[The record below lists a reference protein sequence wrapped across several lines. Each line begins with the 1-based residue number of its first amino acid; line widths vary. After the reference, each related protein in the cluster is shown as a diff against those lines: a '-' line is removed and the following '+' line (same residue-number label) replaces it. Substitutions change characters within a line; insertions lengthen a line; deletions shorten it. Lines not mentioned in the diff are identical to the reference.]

1 MNDYIQLTNISKTFG
16 KQTVLQPLTMG
27 FEEGMIHGIIG
38 RNGSGKTVLMKMIL
52 GILHPTTGTVIVG
65 DKRIGKDVDF
75 PESAGAI
82 IETIEF
88 IPYMSAYQNLAD
100 IAAMRGNLSKTQI
113 KEVLEMV
120 GLGNVGGKH
129 VSKFSMGMRQRLA
142 IAQAVMESPKLLILD
157 EPTAGLDPKERV
169 KFRNLISSFAENKI
183 VILSTHIVTDVEYI
197 ADEILVI
204 KGGALLKKGAEST
217 IIQEISGKVWE
228 CRVTRQEAER
238 LENRFTVCNS
248 KTENGEAVL
257 RIVSDSKPCD
267 TAVSVSPCLEDLYLY
282 YFHGEV

>member
-1 MNDYIQLTNISKTFG
+1 MSDYIQLTNISKTFG

-52 GILHPTTGTVIVG
+52 GILQPTTGTVIVG

-120 GLGNVGGKH
+120 GLGNVGRKH

-157 EPTAGLDPKERV
+157 EPMNGMDEKGVEEMRRLILARKAAGTT
-169 KFRNLISSFAENKI
+169 I
-183 VILSTHIVTDVEYI
+183 ILSSLNIEDIRILCDQVYRIDAGVVMREVE
-197 ADEILVI
+197 
-204 KGGALLKKGAEST
+204 
-217 IIQEISGKVWE
+217 
-228 CRVTRQEAER
+228 
-238 LENRFTVCNS
+238 
-248 KTENGEAVL
+248 
-257 RIVSDSKPCD
+257 
-267 TAVSVSPCLEDLYLY
+267 
-282 YFHGEV
+282 

>member
-52 GILHPTTGTVIVG
+52 GILQPTTGTVIVG

-100 IAAMRGNLSKTQI
+100 IAAMHGNLSKTQI

-120 GLGNVGGKH
+120 GLGNVGRKH

-157 EPTAGLDPKERV
+157 EPMNGMDEKGVEEMRQLILARKAAGTT
-169 KFRNLISSFAENKI
+169 I
-183 VILSTHIVTDVEYI
+183 ILSSHNIEDI
-197 ADEILVI
+197 RILCDQVY
-204 KGGALLKKGAEST
+204 
-217 IIQEISGKVWE
+217 
-228 CRVTRQEAER
+228 
-238 LENRFTVCNS
+238 
-248 KTENGEAVL
+248 
-257 RIVSDSKPCD
+257 RIDAGVVMRK
-267 TAVSVSPCLEDLYLY
+267 
-282 YFHGEV
+282 

>member
-1 MNDYIQLTNISKTFG
+1 MSDYIQLTNISKTFG

-38 RNGSGKTVLMKMIL
+38 RNGFGKTVLMKMIL
-52 GILHPTTGTVIVG
+52 GILQPTTGTVIVG

-120 GLGNVGGKH
+120 GLGNVGRKH

-157 EPTAGLDPKERV
+157 EPMNGMDEKGVEEMRRLILARKAAGTT
-169 KFRNLISSFAENKI
+169 I
-183 VILSTHIVTDVEYI
+183 ILSSHNIEDIRILCDQVYRIDAGVVMREVE
-197 ADEILVI
+197 
-204 KGGALLKKGAEST
+204 
-217 IIQEISGKVWE
+217 
-228 CRVTRQEAER
+228 
-238 LENRFTVCNS
+238 
-248 KTENGEAVL
+248 
-257 RIVSDSKPCD
+257 
-267 TAVSVSPCLEDLYLY
+267 
-282 YFHGEV
+282 

>member
-1 MNDYIQLTNISKTFG
+1 MSDYIQLTNISKTFG

-52 GILHPTTGTVIVG
+52 GILQPTTGTVIVG

-113 KEVLEMV
+113 KEVLEIV
-120 GLGNVGGKH
+120 GLGNVGRKH

-157 EPTAGLDPKERV
+157 EPMNGMDEKGVEEMRRLILARKAAGTT
-169 KFRNLISSFAENKI
+169 I
-183 VILSTHIVTDVEYI
+183 ILSSHNIEDIRILCDQVYRIDAGVVMREVE
-197 ADEILVI
+197 
-204 KGGALLKKGAEST
+204 
-217 IIQEISGKVWE
+217 
-228 CRVTRQEAER
+228 
-238 LENRFTVCNS
+238 
-248 KTENGEAVL
+248 
-257 RIVSDSKPCD
+257 
-267 TAVSVSPCLEDLYLY
+267 
-282 YFHGEV
+282 

>member
-1 MNDYIQLTNISKTFG
+1 MSDYIQLTNISKTFG

-52 GILHPTTGTVIVG
+52 GNLQPTTGTVIGG
-65 DKRIGKDVDF
+65 DKRIGKDVEF

-120 GLGNVGGKH
+120 GLGNVGRKH

-157 EPTAGLDPKERV
+157 EPMNGMDEKGVEEMRRLILARKAAGTT
-169 KFRNLISSFAENKI
+169 I
-183 VILSTHIVTDVEYI
+183 ILSSHNIEDIRILCDQVYRIDAGVVMREVE
-197 ADEILVI
+197 
-204 KGGALLKKGAEST
+204 
-217 IIQEISGKVWE
+217 
-228 CRVTRQEAER
+228 
-238 LENRFTVCNS
+238 
-248 KTENGEAVL
+248 
-257 RIVSDSKPCD
+257 
-267 TAVSVSPCLEDLYLY
+267 
-282 YFHGEV
+282 

>member
-1 MNDYIQLTNISKTFG
+1 MTCMNDYIQLTNISKTFG

-52 GILHPTTGTVIVG
+52 GILQPTTGTVIVG

-120 GLGNVGGKH
+120 GLGNVGRKH

-157 EPTAGLDPKERV
+157 EPMNGMDEKGVEEMRRLILARKAAGTT
-169 KFRNLISSFAENKI
+169 I
-183 VILSTHIVTDVEYI
+183 ILSSHNIEDI
-197 ADEILVI
+197 RILCDQVY
-204 KGGALLKKGAEST
+204 
-217 IIQEISGKVWE
+217 
-228 CRVTRQEAER
+228 
-238 LENRFTVCNS
+238 
-248 KTENGEAVL
+248 
-257 RIVSDSKPCD
+257 RIDAGVVMRK
-267 TAVSVSPCLEDLYLY
+267 
-282 YFHGEV
+282 

>member
-1 MNDYIQLTNISKTFG
+1 MSDYIQLTNISKTFG

-52 GILHPTTGTVIVG
+52 GILQLTTGTVIVG

-120 GLGNVGGKH
+120 GLGNVGRKH

-157 EPTAGLDPKERV
+157 EPMNGMDEKGVEEMRRLILARKAAGTT
-169 KFRNLISSFAENKI
+169 I
-183 VILSTHIVTDVEYI
+183 ILSSHNIEDI
-197 ADEILVI
+197 RILCDQVY
-204 KGGALLKKGAEST
+204 
-217 IIQEISGKVWE
+217 
-228 CRVTRQEAER
+228 
-238 LENRFTVCNS
+238 
-248 KTENGEAVL
+248 
-257 RIVSDSKPCD
+257 RIDAGVVMRK
-267 TAVSVSPCLEDLYLY
+267 
-282 YFHGEV
+282 

>member
-1 MNDYIQLTNISKTFG
+1 MSDYIQLTNISKTFG

-52 GILHPTTGTVIVG
+52 GILQPTTGTVIVG
-65 DKRIGKDVDF
+65 DKRIGKDADF

-100 IAAMRGNLSKTQI
+100 IAAMHGNLSKTQI

-120 GLGNVGGKH
+120 GLGNVGRKH

-157 EPTAGLDPKERV
+157 EPMNGMDEKGVEEMRRLILARKAAGTT
-169 KFRNLISSFAENKI
+169 I
-183 VILSTHIVTDVEYI
+183 ILSSHNIEDI
-197 ADEILVI
+197 RILCDQVY
-204 KGGALLKKGAEST
+204 
-217 IIQEISGKVWE
+217 
-228 CRVTRQEAER
+228 
-238 LENRFTVCNS
+238 
-248 KTENGEAVL
+248 
-257 RIVSDSKPCD
+257 RIDAGVVMRK
-267 TAVSVSPCLEDLYLY
+267 
-282 YFHGEV
+282 

>member
-1 MNDYIQLTNISKTFG
+1 MSDYIQLTNISKTFG

-52 GILHPTTGTVIVG
+52 GILQPTTGTVIVG

-120 GLGNVGGKH
+120 GLGNVGRKH

-157 EPTAGLDPKERV
+157 EPMNGMDEKGVEEMRRLILARKAAGTT
-169 KFRNLISSFAENKI
+169 I
-183 VILSTHIVTDVEYI
+183 ILSSHNIEDIRILCDQVYRIDAGVVMREVE
-197 ADEILVI
+197 
-204 KGGALLKKGAEST
+204 
-217 IIQEISGKVWE
+217 
-228 CRVTRQEAER
+228 
-238 LENRFTVCNS
+238 
-248 KTENGEAVL
+248 TE
-257 RIVSDSKPCD
+257 
-267 TAVSVSPCLEDLYLY
+267 
-282 YFHGEV
+282 

>member
-52 GILHPTTGTVIVG
+52 GILQPTTGTVIVG

-82 IETIEF
+82 IETTEF

-120 GLGNVGGKH
+120 GLGNVGRKH

-157 EPTAGLDPKERV
+157 EPMNGMDEKGVEEMRRLILARKAAGTT
-169 KFRNLISSFAENKI
+169 I
-183 VILSTHIVTDVEYI
+183 ILSSHNIEDI
-197 ADEILVI
+197 RILCDQVY
-204 KGGALLKKGAEST
+204 
-217 IIQEISGKVWE
+217 
-228 CRVTRQEAER
+228 
-238 LENRFTVCNS
+238 
-248 KTENGEAVL
+248 
-257 RIVSDSKPCD
+257 RIDAGVVMRK
-267 TAVSVSPCLEDLYLY
+267 
-282 YFHGEV
+282 

>member
-1 MNDYIQLTNISKTFG
+1 MSDYIQLTNISKTFG

-52 GILHPTTGTVIVG
+52 GILQPTTGTVIVG

-100 IAAMRGNLSKTQI
+100 IAAMRGNLSKTKI
-113 KEVLEMV
+113 KEVIEMV
-120 GLGNVGGKH
+120 CLVNVGRKH

-157 EPTAGLDPKERV
+157 EPMNGMDEKGVEEMRRLILARKAAGTT
-169 KFRNLISSFAENKI
+169 I
-183 VILSTHIVTDVEYI
+183 ILSSHNIEDIRILCDQVYRIDAGVVMREVE
-197 ADEILVI
+197 
-204 KGGALLKKGAEST
+204 
-217 IIQEISGKVWE
+217 
-228 CRVTRQEAER
+228 
-238 LENRFTVCNS
+238 
-248 KTENGEAVL
+248 
-257 RIVSDSKPCD
+257 
-267 TAVSVSPCLEDLYLY
+267 
-282 YFHGEV
+282 

>member
-1 MNDYIQLTNISKTFG
+1 MTCMNDYIQLTNISKTFG

-52 GILHPTTGTVIVG
+52 GILQPTTGTVIVG

-120 GLGNVGGKH
+120 GLGNVGRKH

-157 EPTAGLDPKERV
+157 EPMNGMDEKGVEEMRRLILARKAAGTT
-169 KFRNLISSFAENKI
+169 I
-183 VILSTHIVTDVEYI
+183 ILSSHNIEDIRILCDQVYRIDAGVVMREVE
-197 ADEILVI
+197 
-204 KGGALLKKGAEST
+204 
-217 IIQEISGKVWE
+217 
-228 CRVTRQEAER
+228 
-238 LENRFTVCNS
+238 
-248 KTENGEAVL
+248 
-257 RIVSDSKPCD
+257 
-267 TAVSVSPCLEDLYLY
+267 
-282 YFHGEV
+282 

>member
-16 KQTVLQPLTMG
+16 KQTVLQPLTMR

-52 GILHPTTGTVIVG
+52 GILQPTTGTVIVG

-120 GLGNVGGKH
+120 GLGNVGRKH

-157 EPTAGLDPKERV
+157 EPMNGMDEKGVEEMRRLILARKAAGTT
-169 KFRNLISSFAENKI
+169 
-183 VILSTHIVTDVEYI
+183 VILSSHNIEDIRILCDQVYRIDAGVVMREVE
-197 ADEILVI
+197 
-204 KGGALLKKGAEST
+204 
-217 IIQEISGKVWE
+217 
-228 CRVTRQEAER
+228 
-238 LENRFTVCNS
+238 
-248 KTENGEAVL
+248 
-257 RIVSDSKPCD
+257 
-267 TAVSVSPCLEDLYLY
+267 
-282 YFHGEV
+282 

>member
-1 MNDYIQLTNISKTFG
+1 MSDYIQLTNISKTFG

-120 GLGNVGGKH
+120 GLGNVGRKH

-142 IAQAVMESPKLLILD
+142 IAQAVMESPKLLILGEPMNGMD
-157 EPTAGLDPKERV
+157 EKGVEEMRRLILARKAAGTT
-169 KFRNLISSFAENKI
+169 I
-183 VILSTHIVTDVEYI
+183 ILSSHNIEDI
-197 ADEILVI
+197 RILCDQVY
-204 KGGALLKKGAEST
+204 
-217 IIQEISGKVWE
+217 
-228 CRVTRQEAER
+228 
-238 LENRFTVCNS
+238 
-248 KTENGEAVL
+248 
-257 RIVSDSKPCD
+257 RIDAGV
-267 TAVSVSPCLEDLYLY
+267 VRR
-282 YFHGEV
+282 

>member
-1 MNDYIQLTNISKTFG
+1 MSDYIQLTNISKTFG

-52 GILHPTTGTVIVG
+52 GILQPTTGTVIVG

-120 GLGNVGGKH
+120 GLGNVGRKH

-157 EPTAGLDPKERV
+157 EPMNGMDEKGVEEMRRLILARKAAGTT
-169 KFRNLISSFAENKI
+169 I
-183 VILSTHIVTDVEYI
+183 ILSSHNIEDTVSY
-197 ADEILVI
+197 VI
-204 KGGALLKKGAEST
+204 R
-217 IIQEISGKVWE
+217 
-228 CRVTRQEAER
+228 C
-238 LENRFTVCNS
+238 
-248 KTENGEAVL
+248 
-257 RIVSDSKPCD
+257 
-267 TAVSVSPCLEDLYLY
+267 TA
-282 YFHGEV
+282 

>member
-1 MNDYIQLTNISKTFG
+1 MSDYIQLTNISKTFG

-52 GILHPTTGTVIVG
+52 GILQPTTGTVIVG

-120 GLGNVGGKH
+120 GLGNVGRKH

-157 EPTAGLDPKERV
+157 EPMNGMDEKGVEEMRQLILARKAAGTT
-169 KFRNLISSFAENKI
+169 I
-183 VILSTHIVTDVEYI
+183 ILSSHNIEDIRILCDQVYRIDAGVVMR
-197 ADEILVI
+197 EI
-204 KGGALLKKGAEST
+204 E
-217 IIQEISGKVWE
+217 
-228 CRVTRQEAER
+228 
-238 LENRFTVCNS
+238 
-248 KTENGEAVL
+248 
-257 RIVSDSKPCD
+257 
-267 TAVSVSPCLEDLYLY
+267 
-282 YFHGEV
+282 

>member
-1 MNDYIQLTNISKTFG
+1 MSDYIQLTNISKTFG

-52 GILHPTTGTVIVG
+52 GILQPTTGTVIVG

-120 GLGNVGGKH
+120 GLGNVGRKH

-157 EPTAGLDPKERV
+157 EPMNGMDEKGVEEMRRLILARKAAGTTIVL
-169 KFRNLISSFAENKI
+169 SSHNIEDI
-183 VILSTHIVTDVEYI
+183 RILCDQVY
-197 ADEILVI
+197 
-204 KGGALLKKGAEST
+204 
-217 IIQEISGKVWE
+217 
-228 CRVTRQEAER
+228 
-238 LENRFTVCNS
+238 
-248 KTENGEAVL
+248 
-257 RIVSDSKPCD
+257 RIDAGVVMRK
-267 TAVSVSPCLEDLYLY
+267 
-282 YFHGEV
+282 

>member
-1 MNDYIQLTNISKTFG
+1 MSDYIQLTNISKTFG

-52 GILHPTTGTVIVG
+52 GILQPTTGTVIVG

-120 GLGNVGGKH
+120 GLGNVGRKH

-157 EPTAGLDPKERV
+157 EPINGMDEKGVEEMRRLILARKAAGTT
-169 KFRNLISSFAENKI
+169 I
-183 VILSTHIVTDVEYI
+183 ILSSHNIEDIRILCDQVYRIDAGVVMREVE
-197 ADEILVI
+197 
-204 KGGALLKKGAEST
+204 
-217 IIQEISGKVWE
+217 
-228 CRVTRQEAER
+228 
-238 LENRFTVCNS
+238 
-248 KTENGEAVL
+248 
-257 RIVSDSKPCD
+257 
-267 TAVSVSPCLEDLYLY
+267 
-282 YFHGEV
+282 

>member
-1 MNDYIQLTNISKTFG
+1 MSDYIQLTNISKTFG

-52 GILHPTTGTVIVG
+52 GILQPTTGTVIVG
-65 DKRIGKDVDF
+65 DKRIGKNVDF

-120 GLGNVGGKH
+120 GLGNVGRKH

-157 EPTAGLDPKERV
+157 EPMNGMDEKGVEEMRRLILARKAAGTT
-169 KFRNLISSFAENKI
+169 I
-183 VILSTHIVTDVEYI
+183 ILSSHNIEDIRILCDQVYRIDAGVVMREVE
-197 ADEILVI
+197 
-204 KGGALLKKGAEST
+204 
-217 IIQEISGKVWE
+217 
-228 CRVTRQEAER
+228 
-238 LENRFTVCNS
+238 
-248 KTENGEAVL
+248 
-257 RIVSDSKPCD
+257 
-267 TAVSVSPCLEDLYLY
+267 
-282 YFHGEV
+282 

>member
-1 MNDYIQLTNISKTFG
+1 MSDYIQLTNISKTFG

-52 GILHPTTGTVIVG
+52 GILQPTTGTVIVG

-120 GLGNVGGKH
+120 GLGNVGRKH

-157 EPTAGLDPKERV
+157 EPMNGLDQSGVNEMRD
-169 KFRNLISSFAENKI
+169 
-183 VILSTHIVTDVEYI
+183 ILSSLAKEGT
-197 ADEILVI
+197 
-204 KGGALLKKGAEST
+204 T
-217 IIQEISGKVWE
+217 IIMANHNSEDIE
-228 CRVTRQEAER
+228 LLCD
-238 LENRFTVCNS
+238 TVCEMELGKIKN
-248 KTENGEAVL
+248 
-257 RIVSDSKPCD
+257 
-267 TAVSVSPCLEDLYLY
+267 
-282 YFHGEV
+282 

>member
-1 MNDYIQLTNISKTFG
+1 MSDYIQLTNISKTFG

-52 GILHPTTGTVIVG
+52 GILQPTTGTVIVG

-120 GLGNVGGKH
+120 GLGNVGRKH

-157 EPTAGLDPKERV
+157 EPMNGMDEKGVEEMRRLILARKAAGTT
-169 KFRNLISSFAENKI
+169 I
-183 VILSTHIVTDVEYI
+183 ILSSHNIEDI
-197 ADEILVI
+197 RILCDQVY
-204 KGGALLKKGAEST
+204 
-217 IIQEISGKVWE
+217 
-228 CRVTRQEAER
+228 
-238 LENRFTVCNS
+238 
-248 KTENGEAVL
+248 
-257 RIVSDSKPCD
+257 RIDAGVVMRK
-267 TAVSVSPCLEDLYLY
+267 
-282 YFHGEV
+282 

>member
-52 GILHPTTGTVIVG
+52 GILQPTTGTVIVG

-75 PESAGAI
+75 PESASAI

-120 GLGNVGGKH
+120 GLGNVGRKH

-157 EPTAGLDPKERV
+157 EPMNGMDEKGVEEMRRLILARKAAGTT
-169 KFRNLISSFAENKI
+169 I
-183 VILSTHIVTDVEYI
+183 ILSSHNIEDIRILCDQVYRIDAGVVMREVE
-197 ADEILVI
+197 
-204 KGGALLKKGAEST
+204 
-217 IIQEISGKVWE
+217 
-228 CRVTRQEAER
+228 
-238 LENRFTVCNS
+238 
-248 KTENGEAVL
+248 
-257 RIVSDSKPCD
+257 
-267 TAVSVSPCLEDLYLY
+267 
-282 YFHGEV
+282 

>member
-1 MNDYIQLTNISKTFG
+1 MSDYIQLTNISKTFG

-52 GILHPTTGTVIVG
+52 GILQPTTGTVIVG

-120 GLGNVGGKH
+120 GLGNVGRKH
-129 VSKFSMGMRQRLA
+129 VSKYSLGMRQRLGL
-142 IAQAVMESPKLLILD
+142 AQALMESPDILILD
-157 EPTAGLDPKERV
+157 EPMNGMDEKGVEEMRRLILARKAAGTT
-169 KFRNLISSFAENKI
+169 I
-183 VILSTHIVTDVEYI
+183 ILSSHNIEDIRILCDQVYRIDAGVVMREVE
-197 ADEILVI
+197 
-204 KGGALLKKGAEST
+204 
-217 IIQEISGKVWE
+217 
-228 CRVTRQEAER
+228 
-238 LENRFTVCNS
+238 
-248 KTENGEAVL
+248 
-257 RIVSDSKPCD
+257 
-267 TAVSVSPCLEDLYLY
+267 
-282 YFHGEV
+282 

>member
-1 MNDYIQLTNISKTFG
+1 MSDYIQLTNISKTFG

-38 RNGSGKTVLMKMIL
+38 RNGSGKTVLIKMIL
-52 GILHPTTGTVIVG
+52 GILQPTTGTVIVG

-120 GLGNVGGKH
+120 GLGNVGRKH

-157 EPTAGLDPKERV
+157 EPMNGMDEKGVEEMRRLILARKAAGTT
-169 KFRNLISSFAENKI
+169 I
-183 VILSTHIVTDVEYI
+183 ILSSHNIEDIRILCDQVYRIDAGVVMREVE
-197 ADEILVI
+197 
-204 KGGALLKKGAEST
+204 
-217 IIQEISGKVWE
+217 
-228 CRVTRQEAER
+228 
-238 LENRFTVCNS
+238 
-248 KTENGEAVL
+248 
-257 RIVSDSKPCD
+257 
-267 TAVSVSPCLEDLYLY
+267 
-282 YFHGEV
+282 

>member
-1 MNDYIQLTNISKTFG
+1 MSDYIQLTNISKTFG

-52 GILHPTTGTVIVG
+52 GILQPTTGTVIVG

-120 GLGNVGGKH
+120 GLGNVGRKH

-157 EPTAGLDPKERV
+157 EPMNGMDEKGVEEMRRLILARKAAGTT
-169 KFRNLISSFAENKI
+169 I
-183 VILSTHIVTDVEYI
+183 ILSSHNIEDIRILCDQVYRIDAGVVMRKVE
-197 ADEILVI
+197 
-204 KGGALLKKGAEST
+204 
-217 IIQEISGKVWE
+217 
-228 CRVTRQEAER
+228 
-238 LENRFTVCNS
+238 
-248 KTENGEAVL
+248 
-257 RIVSDSKPCD
+257 
-267 TAVSVSPCLEDLYLY
+267 
-282 YFHGEV
+282 

>member
-1 MNDYIQLTNISKTFG
+1 MSDYIQLTNISKTFG
-16 KQTVLQPLTMG
+16 KQTVLQPLTRG

-52 GILHPTTGTVIVG
+52 GILQPTTGTVIVG

-120 GLGNVGGKH
+120 GLGNVGRKH

-157 EPTAGLDPKERV
+157 EPMNGMDEKGVEEMRRLILARKAAGTT
-169 KFRNLISSFAENKI
+169 I
-183 VILSTHIVTDVEYI
+183 ILSSHNIEDI
-197 ADEILVI
+197 RILCDQVY
-204 KGGALLKKGAEST
+204 
-217 IIQEISGKVWE
+217 
-228 CRVTRQEAER
+228 
-238 LENRFTVCNS
+238 
-248 KTENGEAVL
+248 
-257 RIVSDSKPCD
+257 RIDAGV
-267 TAVSVSPCLEDLYLY
+267 VRR
-282 YFHGEV
+282 

>member
-1 MNDYIQLTNISKTFG
+1 MSDYIQLTNISKTFG

-52 GILHPTTGTVIVG
+52 GILQPTTGTTIVG

-120 GLGNVGGKH
+120 GLGNVGRKH

-157 EPTAGLDPKERV
+157 EPMNGMDEKGVEEMRRLILARKAAGTT
-169 KFRNLISSFAENKI
+169 I
-183 VILSTHIVTDVEYI
+183 ILSSHNIEDIRILCDQVYRIDAGVVMREVE
-197 ADEILVI
+197 
-204 KGGALLKKGAEST
+204 
-217 IIQEISGKVWE
+217 
-228 CRVTRQEAER
+228 
-238 LENRFTVCNS
+238 
-248 KTENGEAVL
+248 
-257 RIVSDSKPCD
+257 
-267 TAVSVSPCLEDLYLY
+267 
-282 YFHGEV
+282 

>member
-1 MNDYIQLTNISKTFG
+1 MSDYIQLTNISKTFG

-52 GILHPTTGTVIVG
+52 GILQPTTGTVIVG

-120 GLGNVGGKH
+120 GLGNVGRKH
-129 VSKFSMGMRQRLA
+129 VSKFCMGMRQRLA

-157 EPTAGLDPKERV
+157 EPMNGMDEKGVEEMRRLILARKAAGTT
-169 KFRNLISSFAENKI
+169 I
-183 VILSTHIVTDVEYI
+183 ILSSHNIEDIRILCDQVYRIDAGVVMREVE
-197 ADEILVI
+197 
-204 KGGALLKKGAEST
+204 
-217 IIQEISGKVWE
+217 
-228 CRVTRQEAER
+228 
-238 LENRFTVCNS
+238 
-248 KTENGEAVL
+248 
-257 RIVSDSKPCD
+257 
-267 TAVSVSPCLEDLYLY
+267 
-282 YFHGEV
+282 

>member
-1 MNDYIQLTNISKTFG
+1 MSDYIQLTNISKTFG

-52 GILHPTTGTVIVG
+52 GILQPTTGTVIVG

-120 GLGNVGGKH
+120 GLGNVGRKH

-142 IAQAVMESPKLLILD
+142 IAQAVMESPKILILD
-157 EPTAGLDPKERV
+157 EPMNGMDEKGVEEMRRLILARKAAGTT
-169 KFRNLISSFAENKI
+169 I
-183 VILSTHIVTDVEYI
+183 ILSSHNIEDIRILCDQVYCIDAGDVM
-197 ADEILVI
+197 
-204 KGGALLKKGAEST
+204 
-217 IIQEISGKVWE
+217 
-228 CRVTRQEAER
+228 R
-238 LENRFTVCNS
+238 
-248 KTENGEAVL
+248 
-257 RIVSDSKPCD
+257 
-267 TAVSVSPCLEDLYLY
+267 
-282 YFHGEV
+282 EVE

>member
-1 MNDYIQLTNISKTFG
+1 MSDYIQLTNISKTFG

-52 GILHPTTGTVIVG
+52 GILQPTTGTVIVG

-100 IAAMRGNLSKTQI
+100 IEAMRGNLSKTQI

-120 GLGNVGGKH
+120 GLGNVGRKH

-157 EPTAGLDPKERV
+157 EPMNGMDEKGVEEMRRLILARKAAGTT
-169 KFRNLISSFAENKI
+169 I
-183 VILSTHIVTDVEYI
+183 ILSSHNIEDIRILCDQVYRIDAGVVMREVE
-197 ADEILVI
+197 
-204 KGGALLKKGAEST
+204 
-217 IIQEISGKVWE
+217 
-228 CRVTRQEAER
+228 
-238 LENRFTVCNS
+238 
-248 KTENGEAVL
+248 
-257 RIVSDSKPCD
+257 
-267 TAVSVSPCLEDLYLY
+267 
-282 YFHGEV
+282 

>member
-1 MNDYIQLTNISKTFG
+1 MSDYIQLTNISKTFG

-52 GILHPTTGTVIVG
+52 GILQPTTGTVIVG

-120 GLGNVGGKH
+120 GLGNVGRKH

-142 IAQAVMESPKLLILD
+142 IAQAVMESLKLLILD
-157 EPTAGLDPKERV
+157 EPMNGMDEKGVEEMRQLILARKAAGTT
-169 KFRNLISSFAENKI
+169 I
-183 VILSTHIVTDVEYI
+183 ILSSHNIEDI
-197 ADEILVI
+197 RILCDQVY
-204 KGGALLKKGAEST
+204 
-217 IIQEISGKVWE
+217 
-228 CRVTRQEAER
+228 
-238 LENRFTVCNS
+238 
-248 KTENGEAVL
+248 
-257 RIVSDSKPCD
+257 RIDAGVVMRK
-267 TAVSVSPCLEDLYLY
+267 
-282 YFHGEV
+282 

>member
-1 MNDYIQLTNISKTFG
+1 MSDYIQLTNISKTFG

-52 GILHPTTGTVIVG
+52 GILQPTTGTVIVG

-120 GLGNVGGKH
+120 GLGNVGRKH

-157 EPTAGLDPKERV
+157 EPMNGMDEKGVEEMRRLILARKAAGTT
-169 KFRNLISSFAENKI
+169 I
-183 VILSTHIVTDVEYI
+183 ILSSHNIEDIRILCDQVYRIDAGVVMREVEC
-197 ADEILVI
+197 ET
-204 KGGALLKKGAEST
+204 GGK
-217 IIQEISGKVWE
+217 
-228 CRVTRQEAER
+228 
-238 LENRFTVCNS
+238 
-248 KTENGEAVL
+248 
-257 RIVSDSKPCD
+257 
-267 TAVSVSPCLEDLYLY
+267 
-282 YFHGEV
+282 

>member
-52 GILHPTTGTVIVG
+52 GILQPTTGTVIVG

-129 VSKFSMGMRQRLA
+129 VSKFSMGM
-142 IAQAVMESPKLLILD
+142 ESPKLLILD
-157 EPTAGLDPKERV
+157 EPMNGMDEKGVEEMRRLILARKAAGTT
-169 KFRNLISSFAENKI
+169 I
-183 VILSTHIVTDVEYI
+183 ILSSHNIEDI
-197 ADEILVI
+197 RILCDQVY
-204 KGGALLKKGAEST
+204 
-217 IIQEISGKVWE
+217 
-228 CRVTRQEAER
+228 
-238 LENRFTVCNS
+238 
-248 KTENGEAVL
+248 
-257 RIVSDSKPCD
+257 RIDAGVVMRK
-267 TAVSVSPCLEDLYLY
+267 
-282 YFHGEV
+282 

>member
-1 MNDYIQLTNISKTFG
+1 MSDYIQLTNISKTFG

-52 GILHPTTGTVIVG
+52 GILQPTTGMVIVG

-120 GLGNVGGKH
+120 GLGNVGRKH

-157 EPTAGLDPKERV
+157 EPMNGMDEKGVEEMRRLILARKAAGTT
-169 KFRNLISSFAENKI
+169 I
-183 VILSTHIVTDVEYI
+183 ILSSHNIEDIRILCDQVYRIDAGVVMREVE
-197 ADEILVI
+197 
-204 KGGALLKKGAEST
+204 
-217 IIQEISGKVWE
+217 
-228 CRVTRQEAER
+228 
-238 LENRFTVCNS
+238 
-248 KTENGEAVL
+248 
-257 RIVSDSKPCD
+257 
-267 TAVSVSPCLEDLYLY
+267 
-282 YFHGEV
+282 

>member
-1 MNDYIQLTNISKTFG
+1 MSDYIQLTNISKTFG

-52 GILHPTTGTVIVG
+52 GILQPTTGTVIVG

-120 GLGNVGGKH
+120 GLGNVGRKH

-157 EPTAGLDPKERV
+157 EPMNGMDEKGVEEMRRLILARKAAGTT
-169 KFRNLISSFAENKI
+169 I
-183 VILSTHIVTDVEYI
+183 ILSSHNIEDIRILCDQVYRIDAGVVMRDVE
-197 ADEILVI
+197 
-204 KGGALLKKGAEST
+204 
-217 IIQEISGKVWE
+217 
-228 CRVTRQEAER
+228 
-238 LENRFTVCNS
+238 
-248 KTENGEAVL
+248 
-257 RIVSDSKPCD
+257 
-267 TAVSVSPCLEDLYLY
+267 
-282 YFHGEV
+282 